1 MTSQSRNKRYV
12 PWRIRIA
19 VSVIAVYVLVA
30 LFAPLLAPYGQT
42 EIVGRQF
49 MGWSSHYLL
58 GTDNL
63 GRDVASRLIWGAR
76 NSVGI
81 ALVTTLLTFF
91 IGVVFG
97 LLAAAL
103 GGWIDYILSRIVDV
117 IMAIPSLIASLMMLT
132 IFGTS
137 VLTLVLVIAVLESTR
152 VFRLAR
158 AVALGVVVQDY
169 FIVAK
174 MRKEPALYLIREEI
188 LPNVLPP
195 LAVEFGLRFCFVF
208 LFISALS
215 FLGLGLQPPLAD
227 WGSMV
232 RENAMMISFLIF
244 TPLIPAAAI
253 AVLTIAI
260 NSVMDWVLDRSRQSR
275 L

>member
-1 MTSQSRNKRYV
+1 MTSQNRNSRYV

-30 LFAPLLAPYGQT
+30 LFAPLLAPHGQT

-49 MGWSSHYLL
+49 MGWSSHFLL

-174 MRKEPALYLIREEI
+174 MRKESALYLIKEEI

-253 AVLTIAI
+253 AILTIAI

>member
-1 MTSQSRNKRYV
+1 MLTQSRNKRSF

-19 VSVIAVYVLVA
+19 ISVIAVYVVVA

-49 MGWSSHYLL
+49 MGWSSHFLM

-103 GGWIDYILSRIVDV
+103 DGWVDHVLSRIVDV

-169 FIVAK
+169 FVVAK
-174 MRKEPALYLIREEI
+174 MRKESALYLIREEI

-244 TPLIPAAAI
+244 TPLVPAGAI

-260 NSVMDWVLDRSRQSR
+260 NSVVDWVLDRSRKSR